1 MRKIKQNCVLQNHL
15 RVWLRPDPAGEA
27 HDAPKTLNLPYIT
40 SVLHVEL
47 EVHGRAR
54 REAAR
59 RRNTEWTVNLAIR
72 NCSLNNATCQMT
84 PKTVL

>member
-1 MRKIKQNCVLQNHL
+1 MHYRAEMNASYLGIKKLKVKIIHK
-15 RVWLRPDPAGEA
+15 
-27 HDAPKTLNLPYIT
+27 
-40 SVLHVEL
+40 L

-54 REAAR
+54 PDAAR

-72 NCSLNNATCQMT
+72 NCSPNNATCQMT

>member
-1 MRKIKQNCVLQNHL
+1 MISLQTFL
-15 RVWLRPDPAGEA
+15 QLGKMFYR
-27 HDAPKTLNLPYIT
+27 
-40 SVLHVEL
+40 SVLSQRFAQL
-47 EVHGRAR
+47 RSDKIEVHGRAR

-72 NCSLNNATCQMT
+72 NCSPNNATCQMT

>member
-1 MRKIKQNCVLQNHL
+1 MQFLHSMHRSKFTAAYGIARFPCNS
-15 RVWLRPDPAGEA
+15 RVFLLILGFISGS
-27 HDAPKTLNLPYIT
+27 LIQ
-40 SVLHVEL
+40 L

-59 RRNTEWTVNLAIR
+59 RGNTEWTVNLAIR
-72 NCSLNNATCQMT
+72 NSSPNNATCQMT